1 LTHKDSPPIVFLE
14 ESVSYHLKRGG
25 IKMRARKK
33 ALAVMV
39 VTIMSILFLAFGAS
53 SEEPGAAPSMAIK
66 VDKSKT
72 ALLVMDLQ
80 KHMIDP
86 QSPLAQHTGFAEM
99 VKKTDMLPRVRKV
112 IDAARSAGMPVIW
125 IRVDFSA
132 GRYPRYPTRGGFCK
146 NIAAEYEGG
155 KVLRPGAWGYEIAE
169 EVAPQKGD
177 MVIGKRHMSA
187 FAGSNLHE
195 VLEAKGITDIA
206 LTGVATS
213 YVVTATSWD
222 ALLYG
227 YSNIV
232 IEDCCTT
239 HNEKAQEAAIN
250 TLRAIADVC
259 AAEKFI
265 NAIK

>member
-1 LTHKDSPPIVFLE
+1 
-14 ESVSYHLKRGG
+14 
-25 IKMRARKK
+25 MRARKK
-33 ALAVMV
+33 ALAIMV
-39 VTIMSILFLAFGAS
+39 VTIMSILFVAFGAS
-53 SEEPGAAPSMAIK
+53 SDKPGAAPSMAIK
-66 VDKSKT
+66 VDKNKT

-86 QSPLAQHTGFAEM
+86 QSPLAQHAGFAEM

-132 GRYPRYPTRGGFCK
+132 GHYPRYPTRGGFCK

-155 KVLRPGAWGYEIAE
+155 KVLRPGAWGYEIAK
-169 EVAPQKGD
+169 EVTPQKGD

-195 VLEAKGITDIA
+195 VLRAKGITDIA

-250 TLRAIADVC
+250 TLRAIADIC
-259 AAEKFI
+259 TAEKFI